1 MDPWVYPRER
11 WLGNITLGLGLLVWL
26 LLIVGTL
33 GIALVYVL
41 LGFIGYVFAQSA
53 VIAWIKGTGVRLSP
67 TQLPELHARFEA
79 CCGFLGIE
87 KPPEAYLLHGDGMFN
102 AFATRFFGR
111 NFVVL
116 LSDVVDA
123 MERQPDGVNF
133 YIGHELGHIRRGH
146 LTGHIWRAPVLWL
159 PLLGAAYARA
169 KEYTCDLHGEACCEE
184 PDSAPRALVALAA
197 GAQQWRNVNLQAYAA
212 QSAGNSGFWA
222 SFHELI
228 AGYPWLTKR
237 VARVLDANA
246 KLPSR
251 NPLAYLL
258 AIFVPYTGRAGGGA
272 LGAMITVAVIGVLAA
287 VAIPAYQDYTSRAA
301 VAQAWSEGAAVRE
314 ALGNYYTEKEEI
326 PASLEAARVPDT
338 LPGGATLTLDAQSM
352 VVEASLPK
360 RGGMKGMGATMGT
373 LRMEPSEGDN
383 GITWHCVAGDDLPEK
398 TLPRSCRK

>member
-11 WLGNITLGLGLLVWL
+11 WLGTVTLVLGLLVWL
-26 LLIVGTL
+26 LVIVGTL

-53 VIAWIKGTGVRLSP
+53 VIAWIKGTAVKISP
-67 TQLPELHARFEA
+67 TQLPELHARFKA
-79 CCGFLGIE
+79 CCGYLGIE
-87 KPPEAYLLHGDGMFN
+87 NPPEAYLLHGNGMFN

-123 MERQPDGVNF
+123 MEAQPDGINF

-169 KEYTCDLHGEACCEE
+169 KEYTCDLHGAACCEE

-197 GAQQWRNVNLQAYAA
+197 GAQQWRNVDLQGYAN

-228 AGYPWLTKR
+228 GGYPWLTKR
-237 VARVLDANA
+237 VARAIDPAA
-246 KLPSR
+246 ALPSR
-251 NPLAYLL
+251 NPLAYVL

-272 LGAMITVAVIGVLAA
+272 LGVLIVVAVIGVAA
-287 VAIPAYQDYTSRAA
+287 AAAIPAYQDYVARAQ
-301 VAQAWSEGAAVRE
+301 VVQAWAEGAPVRE
-314 ALGNYYTEKEEI
+314 ALTSYYTEKEEI
-326 PASLEAARVPDT
+326 PDTLAAANAPET
-338 LPGGATLTLDAQSM
+338 LPGGSVLTLDPETM
-352 VVEASLPK
+352 VVEATLPK
-360 RGGMKGMGATMGT
+360 LPRGMSGV
-373 LRMEPSEGDN
+373 LRMEPSSADN
-383 GITWHCVAGDDLPEK
+383 GIVWHCVSGEDLPVK
-398 TLPRSCRK
+398 LLPLGCRKVR

>member
-53 VIAWIKGTGVRLSP
+53 VIAWIKGTGVKLSP

-111 NFVVL
+111 NFV
-116 LSDVVDA
+116 
-123 MERQPDGVNF
+123 
-133 YIGHELGHIRRGH
+133 
-146 LTGHIWRAPVLWL
+146 
-159 PLLGAAYARA
+159 
-169 KEYTCDLHGEACCEE
+169 C
-184 PDSAPRALVALAA
+184 
-197 GAQQWRNVNLQAYAA
+197 
-212 QSAGNSGFWA
+212 FWA

>member
-11 WLGNITLGLGLLVWL
+11 SLGTITLVLGLLAWAILVL
-26 LLIVGTL
+26 GTF

-53 VIAWIKGTGVRLSP
+53 VIAWIKGTAVKLSP
-67 TQLPELHARFEA
+67 TQLPELHARFLD
-79 CCGFLGIE
+79 CCTRLGIAQ
-87 KPPEAYLLHGDGMFN
+87 PPEAYLLHGDGIFN

-123 MERQPDGVNF
+123 MEAQPDGISF

-159 PLLGAAYARA
+159 PLLGPAYSRA
-169 KEYTCDLHGEACCEE
+169 KEYTCDLHGAACCLQA
-184 PDSAPRALVALAA
+184 DSAPRALVALAA
-197 GAQQWRNVNLQAYAA
+197 GAQQWRHVNLQGYAD

-222 SFHELI
+222 SFHELV

-237 VARVLDANA
+237 VARAIDPAA

-272 LGAMITVAVIGVLAA
+272 LALVVVVAVIGVLAA
-287 VAIPAYQDYTSRAA
+287 VALPAYKEYEARTTVSAAWAEAAPVRMALEDYYKER
-301 VAQAWSEGAAVRE
+301 
-314 ALGNYYTEKEEI
+314 EEI
-326 PASLEAARVPDT
+326 PDSLATAGLAET
-338 LPGGATLTLDAQSM
+338 LPSGAAITLDADSM
-352 VVEASLPK
+352 VVDITLPK
-360 RGGMKGMGATMGT
+360 STGT
-373 LRMEPSEGDN
+373 LRMEPSATED
-383 GITWHCVAGDDLPEK
+383 GIAWHCVAGDDLPQK
-398 TLPRSCRK
+398 ALPASCRK